1 MVESHPSRTQ
11 PDPEDRPIDRQF
23 FEHVLSVAGRLA
35 SSSDLHEVL
44 GLIIDALRDSLRADR
59 ASVFQYD
66 ATTNELF
73 ATQAHGLAR
82 DLRLPA
88 DKGIVGEAARTR
100 RIVNIPDAYADPR
113 FNPGVDK
120 ATGYRTRC
128 LLTIPLVDFEGRLV
142 GVAQVLNKGVEHGGI
157 FSADDESMAQYLALQ
172 AAVALKRASL
182 LEAQREKERL
192 EADLQVARQIQRA
205 GLPQQIAEFPGYDIA
220 GHTEPADKT
229 GGDSYDVIDLRPF
242 RDRVATRA
250 EALIFLAD
258 ATGHGIGPALSVTQ
272 VQAMVRMGCRV
283 GVPLDAMALNINQR
297 LCEDLPAGRF
307 VTSLL
312 GHLDT
317 SGNVLR
323 YISAGQGPL
332 LILRAGVEQSSDD
345 LCLATTHMPFGIDD
359 DVDFTSIAEVRF
371 EPGDVFLALSDGYF
385 EAQTAE
391 GEYFGLDRVAEVVR
405 SVRGQTAAG
414 ILDAVRGAVI
424 GHMGSGAAA
433 DDQTG
438 LIVKRLG

>member
-1 MVESHPSRTQ
+1 M
-11 PDPEDRPIDRQF
+11 
-23 FEHVLSVAGRLA
+23 LSVAGRLA

-66 ATTNELF
+66 SVTNELF

-88 DKGIVGEAARTR
+88 DKGIIGEAARTR
-100 RIVNIPDAYADPR
+100 RIINIPDAYADSR

-142 GVAQVLNKGVEHGGI
+142 GVAQVLNKGSDHGGI
-157 FSADDESMAQYLALQ
+157 FNADDESMAQYLALQ
-172 AAVALKRASL
+172 AGVALKRASL

-205 GLPQQIAEFPGYDIA
+205 GLPQEIPVFPGYDIA

-229 GGDSYDVIDLRPF
+229 GGDSYDVIDLRGF
-242 RDRVATRA
+242 RHGAAPRA
-250 EALIFLAD
+250 DALIFLAD

-272 VQAMVRMGCRV
+272 VQAMVRMACRV
-283 GVPLDAMALNINQR
+283 GVPLDEMALNVNQR
-297 LCEDLPAGRF
+297 LCEDLPPGRF
-307 VTSLL
+307 VTSFL
-312 GHLDT
+312 GHLDVGGHAL
-317 SGNVLR
+317 S

-332 LILRAGVEQSSDD
+332 LLLRPGVEQSPDE
-345 LCLATTHMPFGIDD
+345 LQVATTHMPLGIDD
-359 DVDFTSIAEVRF
+359 DVDFSCVAQVRF
-371 EPGDVFLALSDGYF
+371 EPGDIFLALSDGYF
-385 EAQTAE
+385 EAQNAA
-391 GEYFGLDRVAEVVR
+391 GDYFGIERVAEVVR
-405 SVRGQTAAG
+405 PISRRPAADILAG
-414 ILDAVRGAVI
+414 IREAVI
-424 GHMGSGAAA
+424 GHMGSAAA
-433 DDQTG
+433 VDDQTG
-438 LIVKRLG
+438 VIVKRVG